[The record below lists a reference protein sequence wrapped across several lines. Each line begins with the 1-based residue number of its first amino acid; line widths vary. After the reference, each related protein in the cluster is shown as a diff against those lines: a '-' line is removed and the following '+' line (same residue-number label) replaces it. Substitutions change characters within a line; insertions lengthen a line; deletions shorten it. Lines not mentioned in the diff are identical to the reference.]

1 MTKPYG
7 FRGLA
12 HICVRTKDIEQ
23 SLAFYTG
30 TLGFAVDFRTVLGT
44 DEEPNGFWPLKYAL
58 VRQGSCAVEL
68 LEPSDT
74 GRVPIAIKGSVEHF
88 ALLVDDLAAA
98 VADLQNR
105 GVAFEGRISSVPGLP
120 GAFQSI
126 FLNGP
131 SGESIELCEISGA
144 GVSQ

>member
-1 MTKPYG
+1 MAKPYAFG
-7 FRGLA
+7 GLA

-30 TLGFAVDFRTVLGT
+30 LLGFEMRFRTVLGM
-44 DEEPNGFWPLKYAL
+44 DAEPNGFWPLKYAL

-74 GRVPIAIKGSVEHF
+74 AQVPISIKGSVEHF

-105 GVAFEGRISSVPGLP
+105 GIAFEGPIGSVPGLP
-120 GAFQSI
+120 GGFQSV
-126 FLNGP
+126 FLEGP
-131 SGESIELCEISGA
+131 SGESIELCQTSG
-144 GVSQ
+144 Q